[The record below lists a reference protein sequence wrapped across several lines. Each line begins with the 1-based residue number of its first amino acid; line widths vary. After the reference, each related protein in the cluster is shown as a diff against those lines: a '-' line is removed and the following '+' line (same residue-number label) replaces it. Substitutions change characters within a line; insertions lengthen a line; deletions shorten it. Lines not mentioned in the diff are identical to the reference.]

1 MNARTITLS
10 FAYAALAAGMAL
22 AIPGF
27 AQAEPSGQADPDSTT
42 AADVAAHNAGFERG
56 LTFGTSP
63 QTVEEMLQCS
73 AVWDRWSYVL
83 ASAADPAFAAGL
95 REELSAENAASR
107 KVYWRRQA
115 RRDMREDDDA
125 SYFESSRADAEESA
139 DEIYADYANGAAQ
152 GLQGMME
159 WLALC

>member
-1 MNARTITLS
+1 MKARTITLPL
-10 FAYAALAAGMAL
+10 AYAALAVGMAL

-27 AQAEPSGQADPDSTT
+27 ARAETSGQTDADSTT
-42 AADVAAHNAGFERG
+42 ASDVAAHNAGFERG

-63 QTVEEMLQCS
+63 QTVGEMLQCS

-95 REELSAENAASR
+95 REELSAENASR
-107 KVYWRRQA
+107 REVYWRRQA
-115 RRDMREDDDA
+115 RREMQEDDDA
-125 SYFESSRADAEESA
+125 SYFESMRADAEESA
-139 DEIYADYANGAAQ
+139 DEIYADYATGGEK
-152 GLQGMME
+152 GLQRMTE

>member
-1 MNARTITLS
+1 MKARTITLPL
-10 FAYAALAAGMAL
+10 AYAALAVGMAL

-27 AQAEPSGQADPDSTT
+27 ARAETSGQTDADSTT
-42 AADVAAHNAGFERG
+42 ASDVAAHNAGFERG

-63 QTVEEMLQCS
+63 QTVGEMLQCS

-95 REELSAENAASR
+95 R
-107 KVYWRRQA
+107 QA
-115 RRDMREDDDA
+115 RREMQEDDDA
-125 SYFESSRADAEESA
+125 SYFESMRADAEESA
-139 DEIYADYANGAAQ
+139 DEIYADYATGGEK
-152 GLQGMME
+152 GLQGMTE